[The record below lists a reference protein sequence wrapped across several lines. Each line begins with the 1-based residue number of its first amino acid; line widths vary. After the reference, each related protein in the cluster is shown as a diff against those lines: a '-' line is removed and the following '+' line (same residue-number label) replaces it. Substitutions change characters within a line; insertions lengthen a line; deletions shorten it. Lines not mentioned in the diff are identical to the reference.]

1 MYQHH
6 RYRSN
11 APELLELNNQDEA
24 NGDMMMHNGNQ
35 QQNNGSN
42 NRRQS
47 GTINPTASMVQ
58 NNDI

>member
-1 MYQHH
+1 
-6 RYRSN
+6 
-11 APELLELNNQDEA
+11 
-24 NGDMMMHNGNQ
+24 MMHNGNQ